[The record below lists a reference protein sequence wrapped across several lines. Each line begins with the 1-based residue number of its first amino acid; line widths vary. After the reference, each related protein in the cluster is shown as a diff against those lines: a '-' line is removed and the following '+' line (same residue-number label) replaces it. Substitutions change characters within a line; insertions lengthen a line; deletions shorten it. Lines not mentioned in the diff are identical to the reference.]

1 MRGAVISA
9 LTGAR
14 PVRWGQVHLFLTR
27 RRCHRKT
34 VPGVTSRCARRLPG
48 RCRISAASTAR
59 SAQSSRGRGWVRRST
74 ATSCRSTSSSTSL
87 KARERLNRTSQ
98 PQSRTKMRYSR
109 RRNTADHHGPP
120 PTPAYRRSSEA
131 MQTIGT
137 PQVLGEPENRPNL
150 VLPPAPCVNGTR
162 KKFAAADKAGCGN
175 N

>member
-1 MRGAVISA
+1 
-9 LTGAR
+9 
-14 PVRWGQVHLFLTR
+14 
-27 RRCHRKT
+27 
-34 VPGVTSRCARRLPG
+34 
-48 RCRISAASTAR
+48 
-59 SAQSSRGRGWVRRST
+59 
-74 ATSCRSTSSSTSL
+74 L